1 MCQAILKAVDVIKK
15 GREELNSYLACGRG
29 TQGGSGEGSARF
41 PTTEPLQAL
50 YHISE
55 MKAQYEDM
63 CQEDDDWHWQED
75 QDLHWGSWQG
85 PWDSV
90 CDPTTGQALDMRKV
104 KAGRNEELD
113 WMRKMHV
120 WDHVPRSEV
129 VQAGHKI
136 VGTRWVYVDKGDQ
149 VRCRLV
155 AQEFAG
161 RDKREDL
168 YAGTP
173 PIAATRYLLSNT
185 VSRYRKFGKPLSRKL
200 MVLDIRRAFL
210 HGIATRLIHV
220 ELPEEE
226 SEGGKYV
233 GRLVKTLYGTRDA
246 PVAWQKVVK
255 DEMFRLGFH

>member
-1 MCQAILKAVDVIKK
+1 
-15 GREELNSYLACGRG
+15 
-29 TQGGSGEGSARF
+29 
-41 PTTEPLQAL
+41 
-50 YHISE
+50 
-55 MKAQYEDM
+55 
-63 CQEDDDWHWQED
+63 
-75 QDLHWGSWQG
+75 
-85 PWDSV
+85 
-90 CDPTTGQALDMRKV
+90 
-104 KAGRNEELD
+104 
-113 WMRKMHV
+113 MRKMHV

-185 VSRYRKFGKPLSRKL
+185 VSRYRKVGIPLSRKL

-255 DEMFRLGFH
+255 DEMFRLGFTECKVTSGVYYHSERDLRVVTHVDDFWWVAKSNTSPGSEGSLKRPTNSKFKLPDGRLGTAAN